1 MKSSEEGYFWPTRE
15 QELLLKATLLKGE
28 QAIAAWKNWAA
39 AINFD
44 QLDAGSQRLLP
55 LLYRNLIDNNVQHP
69 AINIYKGF
77 YRMTWY
83 KNRLLQHRITNVLCL
98 LDSHGIPALLLKGV
112 ALASVYYKDWAL
124 RPMNDFDLLVPQNDA
139 LEAVDL
145 LCRSGWK
152 PAASMPDESDLLIRH
167 ASHLINDSGVEFD
180 LHWRIMP
187 ESGCTEADNKFI
199 GSAMEIDFNGVSVS
213 VLSHTDQLFHVLVH
227 GARWN
232 YVAPLRWAPDSMM
245 ILREAGLI
253 IDWHRLLNEA
263 RHRCLV
269 MPLKKTLIYLHEVF
283 AAPIPAEIISNLKRM
298 RPSLTERMEFY
309 MHGNSRSVLRD
320 IFFLWFMHV
329 RTCDVSGPVRLMFQ
343 FPSFLGKFWKVPAD
357 KNLGV
362 FLICK
367 LVKKIGNN
375 IRDSSGFNRAA

>member
-1 MKSSEEGYFWPTRE
+1 MNTNKEGFFWPTPE
-15 QELLLKATLLKGE
+15 QELLLKASLLKGE
-28 QAIAAWKNWAA
+28 DAITAWRGWAA
-39 AINFD
+39 VVNFD

-55 LLYRNLIDNNVQHP
+55 LLYRNLTDQNVRHP
-69 AINIYKGF
+69 AIEVYKGF

-83 KNRLLQHRITNVLCL
+83 KNRLLQHRITNVLRL
-98 LDSHGIPALLLKGV
+98 LDSHGIPASLLKGA
-112 ALASVYYKDWAL
+112 ALASLYYKDWAL
-124 RPMNDFDLLVPQNDA
+124 RPMSDFDLLVPQGDA
-139 LEAVDL
+139 LKAVDL

-167 ASHLINDSGVEFD
+167 ANHLFDDSGVEFD

-187 ESGCTEADNKFI
+187 ESGCNEADNKFI
-199 GSAMEIDFNGVSVS
+199 GSAMAIDFNGNSVS

-232 YVAPLRWAPDSMM
+232 YVAPLRWVPDSMM

-269 MPLKKTLIYLHEVF
+269 MPLKKTLIYLNEVF
-283 AAPIPAEIISNLKRM
+283 AAPIPADIISNLKR
-298 RPSLTERMEFY
+298 RKPSLTERIEFN
-309 MHGNSRSVLRD
+309 MHGRSQGILRN
-320 IFFLWFMHV
+320 IFYLWFMHV
-329 RTCDVSGPVRLMFQ
+329 RTSDATGPVSLMLR
-343 FPSFLGKFWKVPAD
+343 FPTFLRRFWKVPED

-367 LVKKIGNN
+367 LLKKIGNN
-375 IRDSSGFNRAA
+375 IRESSGLSRAA

>member
-1 MKSSEEGYFWPTRE
+1 MKSGEEGYFWPTPE
-15 QELLLKATLLKGE
+15 QELLLKASLLKGE

-44 QLDAGSQRLLP
+44 QLDSGSQRLLP
-55 LLYRNLIDNNVQHP
+55 LLYRNLMDNNVQHP

-83 KNRLLQHRITNVLCL
+83 KNRLLQHRITNVLRL
-98 LDSHGIPALLLKGV
+98 LDSHGIPALLLKGA

-124 RPMNDFDLLVPQNDA
+124 RPMNDFDLLVPQNNA
-139 LEAVDL
+139 LKTVDL
-145 LCRSGWK
+145 LYRSGWK
-152 PAASMPDESDLLIRH
+152 PLASMPDESDLLVRH
-167 ASHLINDSGVEFD
+167 ASHLIDDSGVEFD

-187 ESGCTEADNKFI
+187 ESGFTEADNKFM
-199 GSAMEIDFNGVSVS
+199 SSSRAIDFNGSSVS

-232 YVAPLRWAPDSMM
+232 YVAPLRWVPDSMM
-245 ILREAGLI
+245 ILRESGLI

-269 MPLKKTLIYLHEVF
+269 LPLKKTLIYLHEVF
-283 AAPIPAEIISNLKRM
+283 AAPIPTEIISNLKRM
-298 RPSLTERMEFY
+298 RPSLTERMEFR

-320 IFFLWFMHV
+320 IFFLWFRHV
-329 RTCDVSGPVRLMFQ
+329 RTCDFSGPARLMLQ

-357 KNLGV
+357 KSLAV

-367 LVKKIGNN
+367 LLKKIGNN
-375 IRDSSGFNRAA
+375 IRESSGLSRAD

>member
-1 MKSSEEGYFWPTRE
+1 
-15 QELLLKATLLKGE
+15 
-28 QAIAAWKNWAA
+28 
-39 AINFD
+39 
-44 QLDAGSQRLLP
+44 
-55 LLYRNLIDNNVQHP
+55 
-69 AINIYKGF
+69 
-77 YRMTWY
+77 
-83 KNRLLQHRITNVLCL
+83 
-98 LDSHGIPALLLKGV
+98 
-112 ALASVYYKDWAL
+112 
-124 RPMNDFDLLVPQNDA
+124 
-139 LEAVDL
+139 
-145 LCRSGWK
+145 
-152 PAASMPDESDLLIRH
+152 
-167 ASHLINDSGVEFD
+167 
-180 LHWRIMP
+180 
-187 ESGCTEADNKFI
+187 
-199 GSAMEIDFNGVSVS
+199 
-213 VLSHTDQLFHVLVH
+213 
-227 GARWN
+227 
-232 YVAPLRWAPDSMM
+232 
-245 ILREAGLI
+245 
-253 IDWHRLLNEA
+253 
-263 RHRCLV
+263 